1 MNTPA
6 DRLPGADEENIVPE
20 SDGLAADVPAG
31 AAGADTGAVGAAA
44 IDPDDEARIQGISSQ
59 NDLPGV
65 GTRAADGLTERGTD
79 DARGEQGSTSRHT
92 EDTGTDTTDAHDA
105 ERDRTPASPP
115 LPDDGGEPH
124 VADDDPIA
132 KFQPGVGR
140 DSAASSRIAQNLPDD
155 A

>member
-20 SDGLAADVPAG
+20 SEGLAADVPAG
-31 AAGADTGAVGAAA
+31 AAGADTGAVGAAQ
-44 IDPDDEARIQGISSQ
+44 IDADDEARIQGISSQ

-79 DARGEQGSTSRHT
+79 DARGEGGSTSQHT
-92 EDTGTDTTDAHDA
+92 EDTGGGSATAHAASDTPT
-105 ERDRTPASPP
+105 E
-115 LPDDGGEPH
+115 GEPH
-124 VADDDPIA
+124 VDADDPIA

-140 DSAASSRIAQNLPDD
+140 DSAASSKIAQSLPDPDD